1 MSDSIE
7 VFVCTNTDCKNRG
20 AAEVLKELSEKALVA
35 DGGSIVIKSYV
46 CFSAC
51 NIGPNVVVPAK
62 RCWFSRV
69 RAADV
74 TSIIAHLKGGPD
86 LPHLAENNEPDL
98 KEMIFAI
105 IDAGLMTD
113 PT

>member
-1 MSDSIE
+1 MKD
-7 VFVCTNTDCKNRG
+7 
-20 AAEVLKELSEKALVA
+20 LSEKAQVA
-35 DGGSIVIKSYV
+35 DGVSIVVKPYM

-51 NIGPNVVVPAK
+51 NIGPNVVIPAN
-62 RCWFSRV
+62 RCWFSGV

-74 TSIIAHLKGGPD
+74 TSIIAYLEGGPD
-86 LPHLAENNEPDL
+86 LPNLMENSEPDL